1 MHDSVCT
8 SKRIRQQLSRDYSQT
23 KMERI
28 VPHVAAITLPGWI
41 RLHHTLTLQKKKQ
54 KILWGADVL
63 KSTKTR
69 ENFRTK
75 QNFSSGMG
83 NLSLLSSMFSTGQFL
98 KEKSD
103 RFSTNSLQS
112 FQIKSS
118 NLVLLAFSLY
128 IKRWSL
134 SCRNRLFFSPL
145 RFQTGDKHNKMI
157 TDVCKFQLAG
167 KWSETCPANYAKG
180 WKEKRWK

>member
-1 MHDSVCT
+1 MDLKANKTTAESGLLPNKNGENCTACCSHHPPWVDSFTSYAYIAYSHHVCP
-8 SKRIRQQLSRDYSQT
+8 SEYFLF
-23 KMERI
+23 
-28 VPHVAAITLPGWI
+28 L
-41 RLHHTLTLQKKKQ
+41 
-54 KILWGADVL
+54 
-63 KSTKTR
+63 STKTR
-69 ENFRTK
+69 E
-75 QNFSSGMG
+75 NFSSGMG

>member
-1 MHDSVCT
+1 MHDSVWT
-8 SKRIRQQLSRDYSQT
+8 SKRIREQLSRDYSQT

-28 VPHVAAITLPGWI
+28 VRHVAAITLPGWI
-41 RLHHTLTLQKKKQ
+41 RLHHTLTLH
-54 KILWGADVL
+54 IAVTSAPRSIFL
-63 KSTKTR
+63 STKTR

-75 QNFSSGMG
+75 QNLSSGMG
-83 NLSLLSSMFSTGQFL
+83 NLSLLSSMFSTGQFW

-118 NLVLLAFSLY
+118 SLVLVAFSLY
-128 IKRWSL
+128 IKRWYL

-145 RFQTGDKHNKMI
+145 RFQTGAKHNQMI
-157 TDVCKFQLAG
+157 NGVCKFQLAG
-167 KWSETCPANYAKG
+167 KWSETCPASYVKG

>member
-1 MHDSVCT
+1 MDLKANKRTAESGLLPNKNGENCTASCSHHPPWMDSFTSYAFTAYSRHVCP
-8 SKRIRQQLSRDYSQT
+8 SEFFLF
-23 KMERI
+23 
-28 VPHVAAITLPGWI
+28 
-41 RLHHTLTLQKKKQ
+41 LT
-54 KILWGADVL
+54 
-63 KSTKTR
+63 TKTR

-83 NLSLLSSMFSTGQFL
+83 NLSLLSSMFSTGQFW

-118 NLVLLAFSLY
+118 SLVLVAFSLY
-128 IKRWSL
+128 IKRWYL

-145 RFQTGDKHNKMI
+145 RFQTGAKHNQMI
-157 TDVCKFQLAG
+157 TGVCKFQLAG
-167 KWSETCPANYAKG
+167 KWSETCPVNYVKG
-180 WKEKRWK
+180 WKEKRLK